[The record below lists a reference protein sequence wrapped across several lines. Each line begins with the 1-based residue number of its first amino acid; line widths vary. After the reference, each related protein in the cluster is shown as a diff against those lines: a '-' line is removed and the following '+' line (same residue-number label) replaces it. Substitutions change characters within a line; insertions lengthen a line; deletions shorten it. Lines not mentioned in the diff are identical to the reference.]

1 MQSHKRLGAPDQFSR
16 GTRSLR
22 TLTEKRTMRAL
33 IALLTLALLAGCGQ
47 EFDGPDHGY
56 GPGYDFAFA
65 DGTRFRNDPPGTAF
79 TEAQAEHHVAEAYRE
94 VEACAQIHAPG
105 PLVVAVPNGT
115 LDGHG
120 GMTYPHDAL
129 IVVTDN
135 SAQDAWD
142 LIDGHSLSV
151 LRHEMIHHLL
161 GASGFPDDANAG
173 HRSPLFLACSGE
185 PGVLG

>member
-1 MQSHKRLGAPDQFSR
+1 
-16 GTRSLR
+16 
-22 TLTEKRTMRAL
+22 
-33 IALLTLALLAGCGQ
+33 
-47 EFDGPDHGY
+47 
-56 GPGYDFAFA
+56 
-65 DGTRFRNDPPGTAF
+65 
-79 TEAQAEHHVAEAYRE
+79 
-94 VEACAQIHAPG
+94 
-105 PLVVAVPNGT
+105 
-115 LDGHG
+115 
-120 GMTYPHDAL
+120 MTYPHDAL

>member
-47 EFDGPDHGY
+47 EFAGPDHGY

-79 TEAQAEHHVAEAYRE
+79 TQAQAEHHVAEAYHE
-94 VEACAQIHAPG
+94 VEACAQIYAPG
-105 PLVVAVPNGT
+105 PLVVAVPNGA

-120 GMTYPHDAL
+120 GLTHPHDAPSRR
-129 IVVTDN
+129 T
-135 SAQDAWD
+135 
-142 LIDGHSLSV
+142 GHSAHDG
-151 LRHEMIHHLL
+151 R
-161 GASGFPDDANAG
+161 AG
-173 HRSPLFLACSGE
+173 GGR
-185 PGVLG
+185 